1 MLQQVSATLAI
12 IVAFI
17 QGYCSSQLLQHA
29 VLGLEKTLGPSTLNK
44 QDQAMDRPTVET
56 GQKRTQAG

>member
-1 MLQQVSATLAI
+1 
-12 IVAFI
+12 
-17 QGYCSSQLLQHA
+17 LLQHA